1 MTPNPINNHLEQFS
15 LRLSYKGERNEFIL
29 TNDTKRIYGSVL

>member
-15 LRLSYKGERNEFIL
+15 LRLSYKGERNEFIF
-29 TNDTKRIYGSVL
+29 DK